1 VVLGVGLIYLL
12 AARPADHLEV
22 PAGDA
27 IPRRG

>member
-1 VVLGVGLIYLL
+1 VRAVGLIYLL

-27 IPRRG
+27 IPGPRQ